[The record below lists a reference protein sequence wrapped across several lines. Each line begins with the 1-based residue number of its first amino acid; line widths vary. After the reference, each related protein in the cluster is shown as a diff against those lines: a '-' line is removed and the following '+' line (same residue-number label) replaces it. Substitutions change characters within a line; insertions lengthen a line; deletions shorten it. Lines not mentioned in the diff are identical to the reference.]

1 MLTQMSRG
9 KQVLYVMVV
18 VGGGGGGKCFDAKNG
33 KEMIKLNRFFLNNSP
48 KKVFVKHKNCDSF
61 C

>member
-1 MLTQMSRG
+1 M
-9 KQVLYVMVV
+9 MVV

-33 KEMIKLNRFFLNNSP
+33 KEIIKLNRFFLNNSP